1 VDTAVIHKQVV
12 AEVERVGE
20 GARAIA
26 YVRATGKIKC
36 KKESS
41 GAQSIYIKMFS
52 EASDDGFDARAI
64 TIAMLQKAC
73 PFHEFHFSQ

>member
-1 VDTAVIHKQVV
+1 
-12 AEVERVGE
+12 
-20 GARAIA
+20 
-26 YVRATGKIKC
+26 
-36 KKESS
+36 
-41 GAQSIYIKMFS
+41 MFS